1 MRQQLAES
9 SCVRWW
15 LCVPED
21 KEASA
26 EQLQYSEIFTDH
38 LSYQH
43 RKPTTI
49 PMEKKEIKDGD
60 MKEMQPQ
67 NTGDNQQN
75 SDSSKEN
82 LKCDHRT
89 AIRNAVNY
97 FLEKKHKVLNDPIH
111 GLMELHPLLIK
122 IMDTPQFQRLRHIKQ
137 LGGAYFV
144 YPGASHNRFE
154 HSVGV
159 AHLAGQLARALSSKQ
174 PELGINDRDILC
186 VEIAGLC
193 HDLGHGPFSHL
204 YDGIFIPKA
213 YAKACAKEQWKHE
226 DASLL
231 MFDHLVEDNGLKPL
245 MKLYGL
251 DPYGEKE
258 NDLKFITEMI
268 QGKPLTEDQVK
279 VLKPLMELYD
289 RNPDG
294 EKENDL
300 KFITEMIH
308 GKSLTEAQDKGLKSL
323 MELYGP
329 IFPKS
334 EEPKE
339 NDQAFIKEKIQG
351 KPLTSWPYEGRTEEK
366 SFLYEIVAN
375 KLNGIDVDKFDYF
388 ARDAYHLGMQSNFDH
403 KRFIKLARVCEVYDE
418 KTKKPKKHICS
429 RDKEVGNLY
438 DMFHTRNCLH
448 RRAYQHKTNKNIQI
462 MISDAFLKADEHIK
476 IDVSETKRFKLS
488 EAKNDPEAY
497 TKLTDQVFERIL
509 HPWSSS
515 EDPKEARKILER
527 IVSRNLYMF
536 VGETK
541 PKTRGQE
548 EMREIL
554 QQKIDDMKAE
564 LTKDEN
570 QIPQQ
575 KIKDVKDKLAE
586 DLFPGENEAENFE
599 VSIVTLDYGMK
610 KEDPINNTYFYSKD
624 DLKRGFKIP
633 EDQKSKLLPTTFSE
647 KIMRVYCKN
656 PKNITLK
663 QAREAFK
670 KWCKNNGYTEPVD
683 GDRVEDV
690 E

>member
-1 MRQQLAES
+1 
-9 SCVRWW
+9 
-15 LCVPED
+15 
-21 KEASA
+21 
-26 EQLQYSEIFTDH
+26 
-38 LSYQH
+38 
-43 RKPTTI
+43 
-49 PMEKKEIKDGD
+49 
-60 MKEMQPQ
+60 
-67 NTGDNQQN
+67 
-75 SDSSKEN
+75 
-82 LKCDHRT
+82 
-89 AIRNAVNY
+89 
-97 FLEKKHKVLNDPIH
+97 
-111 GLMELHPLLIK
+111 
-122 IMDTPQFQRLRHIKQ
+122 
-137 LGGAYFV
+137 
-144 YPGASHNRFE
+144 
-154 HSVGV
+154 
-159 AHLAGQLARALSSKQ
+159 
-174 PELGINDRDILC
+174 
-186 VEIAGLC
+186 
-193 HDLGHGPFSHL
+193 
-204 YDGIFIPKA
+204 
-213 YAKACAKEQWKHE
+213 
-226 DASLL
+226 

-279 VLKPLMELYD
+279 
-289 RNPDG
+289 
-294 EKENDL
+294 
-300 KFITEMIH
+300 
-308 GKSLTEAQDKGLKSL
+308 GLKSL

-351 KPLTSWPYEGRTEEK
+351 KPLSNNEAQDKTSWPYEGRTEEK

-448 RRAYQHKTNKNIQI
+448 RRAYQHKTNKNIEI

-476 IDVSETKRFKLS
+476 IYVSETKRFKLS

-548 EMREIL
+548 EMREVR
-554 QQKIDDMKAE
+554 MK
-564 LTKDEN
+564 T
-570 QIPQQ
+570 
-575 KIKDVKDKLAE
+575 
-586 DLFPGENEAENFE
+586 
-599 VSIVTLDYGMK
+599 
-610 KEDPINNTYFYSKD
+610 
-624 DLKRGFKIP
+624 
-633 EDQKSKLLPTTFSE
+633 
-647 KIMRVYCKN
+647 
-656 PKNITLK
+656 
-663 QAREAFK
+663 
-670 KWCKNNGYTEPVD
+670 
-683 GDRVEDV
+683 
-690 E
+690 